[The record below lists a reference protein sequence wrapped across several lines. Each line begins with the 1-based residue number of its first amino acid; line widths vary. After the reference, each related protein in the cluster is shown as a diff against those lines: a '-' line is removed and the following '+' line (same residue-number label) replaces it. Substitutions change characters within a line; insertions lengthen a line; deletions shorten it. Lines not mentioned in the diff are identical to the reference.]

1 MSNREMDATASGGAA
16 APKTFTTMKAKAD
29 RTFRIYMDKIVPF
42 TAPRW
47 GVFGV
52 LCLLFLLRIILA
64 EGYYVI
70 CYGVF
75 IHLLYLTVLVI
86 TPRADMEEKLDA
98 HIPEHQR
105 EKAVFVPK
113 VGEFTVWKQMMRV
126 VLIGFVLSFIPFL
139 DLPVYVPVLVLYF
152 FALVGIQ
159 VGTRVQHM
167 IKYKYVPWNTKKK
180 PVVRKE
186 GR

>member
-1 MSNREMDATASGGAA
+1 MSNREMDATANGGPAA
-16 APKTFTTMKAKAD
+16 RKTFTTLKASIE
-29 RTFRIYMDKIVPF
+29 RNFRIYMDKIVPF

-47 GVFGV
+47 GGFGLLVF
-52 LCLLFLLRIILA
+52 LFLLRVFLA
-64 EGYYVI
+64 GGYYVI

-75 IHLLYLTVLVI
+75 IHILYLTVLVI

-98 HIPEHQR
+98 MIPEHQR
-105 EKAVFVPK
+105 EKPVFVPK
-113 VGEFTVWKQMMRV
+113 VGEFTVWKQMTRV
-126 VLIGFVLSFIPFL
+126 VLIGFVLSMMPFL

-180 PVVRKE
+180 PTVRKE